1 MESPACPPVVG
12 VSITFVV
19 NRRSDNLLEAL
30 EYYSV
35 QPILDDGTID
45 KTNTRNVAAA
55 SPLKAAE
62 EATGL
67 SLALVGSRARALV
80 WRMTAGYV
88 PVTITLYD
96 AEPVE

>member
-1 MESPACPPVVG
+1 MSAGRGRLHHLCGQQGEAT
-12 VSITFVV
+12 I
-19 NRRSDNLLEAL
+19 RLEAL

-45 KTNTRNVAAA
+45 KTNTRNVAAS

-62 EATGL
+62 EAIGL
-67 SLALVGSRARALV
+67 PLALVGSRARALV

-88 PVTITLYD
+88 PATITLYD
-96 AEPVE
+96 AETIK